1 MDHTETIV
9 NLAKPVRKGLF
20 RLIFSRFFIFALLII
35 LQIGIAVTVYLRFQE
50 KLPTLLAIQWIF
62 VFVMIVYLFN
72 SGMDSSAK
80 LTWMLFMSFLPIPG
94 AVFLWWTQSNFG
106 HRMEKK
112 MVAAKIQESRGFLE
126 QPENVLQ
133 EIYPLLPPE
142 DRELVS
148 ARIALQ
154 KANARE
160 WRDVVNTF
168 FHRLSG
174 MDDLKHR
181 KIYD

>member
-1 MDHTETIV
+1 M
-9 NLAKPVRKGLF
+9 
-20 RLIFSRFFIFALLII
+20 
-35 LQIGIAVTVYLRFQE
+35 
-50 KLPTLLAIQWIF
+50 
-62 VFVMIVYLFN
+62 
-72 SGMDSSAK
+72 
-80 LTWMLFMSFLPIPG
+80 
-94 AVFLWWTQSNFG
+94 
-106 HRMEKK
+106 
-112 MVAAKIQESRGFLE
+112 
-126 QPENVLQ
+126 ENVLQ
-133 EIYPLLPPE
+133 ELYPLLPPE